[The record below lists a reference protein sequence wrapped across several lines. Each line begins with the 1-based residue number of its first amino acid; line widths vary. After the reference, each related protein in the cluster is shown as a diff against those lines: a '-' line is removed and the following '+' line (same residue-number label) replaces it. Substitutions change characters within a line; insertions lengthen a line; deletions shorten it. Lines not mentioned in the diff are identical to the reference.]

1 MTPPRSAAVIASLVG
16 PPKDEDDRLV
26 SRRICFSARRRRR
39 SCRHCAPRSGCCD
52 WSQRLRSNTAG
63 YATAEEIYRVVKVVL
78 QVRFAAVLS
87 RTNGSVTSLP
97 TRHRDATTSM
107 LRIQAAIALA
117 ASRHPNLCDF
127 VAFKYSVARCSKTL
141 EWFNFS
147 QKRRTALT
155 FCFHAIPDRKPLRT
169 FPGVALKRVAIFHNR
184 LSRFRS
190 LFLCMSLSQNRG
202 ILLRDML

>member
-39 SCRHCAPRSGCCD
+39 SCRHCAPRSGCCV

-127 VAFKYSVARCSKTL
+127 VAFKYSVARCSKMLERRESFRTHEGRSNTL
-141 EWFNFS
+141 NLRIVLARATS
-147 QKRRTALT
+147 SRRRSHDHRSITA
-155 FCFHAIPDRKPLRT
+155 P
-169 FPGVALKRVAIFHNR
+169 
-184 LSRFRS
+184 S
-190 LFLCMSLSQNRG
+190 
-202 ILLRDML
+202 